1 MNAKDDIAE
10 LQVAVVREWARATSG
25 AMRGVQAVL
34 RVVADWAEPERRNLR
49 LIDENTISITAPAG
63 ATLTAGDFLLVD
75 ELGEVEGKPP
85 PEHLIQAKDV
95 SLVPPTVPKPE
106 QAGGAVVVRISL
118 QPDHAVTGG
127 LYSGPVF
134 ADGTE
139 VKTARVQVAGD
150 DPKS

>member
-1 MNAKDDIAE
+1 MSARDDVAE
-10 LQVAVVREWARATSG
+10 LQVAVFREWARASSN
-25 AMRGVQAVL
+25 AMRSVQAVL

-49 LIDENTISITAPAG
+49 LIGQNEISITAPAG
-63 ATLTAGDFLLVD
+63 AALTAGDFVLLD
-75 ELGEVEGKPP
+75 DAGQPEAKPP
-85 PEHLIQAKDV
+85 PEHLIEAKNV
-95 SLVPPTVPKPE
+95 SLVPVTVPKPE

-134 ADGTE
+134 AAGAE

-150 DPKS
+150 PKG